1 VRKQLKCSSETNSA
15 EGAIAEATGRDHFDS
30 SVVLGS
36 GWTEARESLDVL
48 KTEIPY
54 SHISGMME
62 PVAPGH
68 LGVHQ
73 YRELSAKSLLVFC
86 GRTRPYEGHGT
97 QPVTESVRISAT
109 LGAKRLL
116 LTNANG
122 CYQSYWEIGT
132 GVVITDHLNMTGVNP
147 LSGAEFLDLQNCWD
161 RDLNSAAI
169 KRFPELRKGTYAFMR
184 GPEYQTQAEG
194 RMLRSFGADIV
205 GMSSVLEAIMARHLN
220 MSLFGLSVVTSK
232 ELYGTQIDP
241 DEVVAAAAAAATK
254 MGSVL
259 AHIIQID
266 EPNT

>member
-1 VRKQLKCSSETNSA
+1 MTSA
-15 EGAIAEATGRDHFDS
+15 ASAIKEATGRDHFDC

-36 GWTEARESLDVL
+36 GWTDARESLGVL

-54 SHISGMME
+54 SRIPGLLE

-68 LGVHQ
+68 LGVLQH
-73 YRELSAKSLLVFC
+73 RELSGKSLLVFC
-86 GRTRPYEGHGT
+86 GRTHLYEGHGT
-97 QPVTESVRISAT
+97 QLVTESVRISAA

-122 CYQSYWEIGT
+122 CYQSDWEIGT

-147 LSGAEFLDLQNCWD
+147 LSGAEFLDLQDCWD
-161 RDLNSAAI
+161 RDLQNAAME
-169 KRFPELRKGTYAFMR
+169 RFPELRKGTYALMR
-184 GPEYQTQAEG
+184 GPEYQTEAEG

-205 GMSSVLEAIMARHLN
+205 GMSSVLEAVMARHLN

-232 ELYGTQIDP
+232 ELSGTQIDP

-259 AHIIQID
+259 AHIVKID
-266 EPNT
+266 IEINAPKTGEGRI